1 MNEGN
6 KIAPG
11 RAALEA
17 EVAAHPFLIGISE
30 HHIRLLADCAMRSH
44 FKAGHVIFR
53 EGESANR
60 FYLIEHGKVALESS
74 TLGQPVIIEEIGD
87 GDLLGWSWLFP
98 PYAWHF
104 SARALE
110 DTTAIFFYG
119 TVLRD
124 YCEKDN
130 SLGFELFKRMSVV
143 MLRRLQALRIVQT
156 NERSDVAKVAGRAS
170 EIIKRPEDRIV
181 ARVLFDHS
189 SSGRKIQTFVSF
201 GDDLIDNRFHVVR
214 AFKRG

>member
-11 RAALEA
+11 RVALEA
-17 EVAAHPFLIGISE
+17 QVAAHPFLIGISE

-44 FKAGHVIFR
+44 FKAGQVIFR

-60 FYLIEHGKVALESS
+60 FYLIEHGKIALESS

-104 SARALE
+104 SARALQ
-110 DTTAIFFYG
+110 DTNAIFFYG

-143 MLRRLQALRIVQT
+143 MLRRLQA
-156 NERSDVAKVAGRAS
+156 
-170 EIIKRPEDRIV
+170 
-181 ARVLFDHS
+181 ARQKLLSV
-189 SSGRKIQTFVSF
+189 RKT
-201 GDDLIDNRFHVVR
+201 
-214 AFKRG
+214 A

>member
-1 MNEGN
+1 MITPDRKE
-6 KIAPG
+6 
-11 RAALEA
+11 LEA
-17 EVAAHPFLIGISE
+17 QVAAHPFLIGVGA

-44 FKAGHVIFR
+44 FEAGHVIFR

-60 FYLIEHGKVALESS
+60 FYLVEYGKVALESS
-74 TLGQPVIIEEIGD
+74 TLGEPVKIEEIGD

-124 YCEKDN
+124 YCEKDH

-143 MLRRLQALRIVQT
+143 MLRRLQA
-156 NERSDVAKVAGRAS
+156 
-170 EIIKRPEDRIV
+170 
-181 ARVLFDHS
+181 ARQKLLNVHQS
-189 SSGRKIQTFVSF
+189 R
-201 GDDLIDNRFHVVR
+201 
-214 AFKRG
+214 